1 MDDYD
6 LEKSEFDISLD
17 DDDFEET
24 PGIRLVSSRKI
35 RRNKLSER
43 RRRRRN

>member
-6 LEKSEFDISLD
+6 LDEPEFDTSL
-17 DDDFEET
+17 DDFEET
-24 PGIRLVSSRKI
+24 PGTRLVSSRKI